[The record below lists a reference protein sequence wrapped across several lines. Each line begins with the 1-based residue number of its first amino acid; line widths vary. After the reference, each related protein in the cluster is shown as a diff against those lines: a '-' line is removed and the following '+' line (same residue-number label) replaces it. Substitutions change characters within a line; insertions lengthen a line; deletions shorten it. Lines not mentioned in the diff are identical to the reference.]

1 MEALDGNSAI
11 AEAIKQIEPDVVVSY
26 PQSPSIL
33 ILEAIALFI
42 ANGEMDSEFLNVESD
57 YSAMSTCIGV
67 ASSGGRVF
75 TATASQGLAL
85 MHEALFIASSLRLPI
100 VIGVTNRTLA
110 APINFNADHSDSMA
124 QRDSGWIQIFSENSQ
139 EAYDNI
145 IQAFKIAE
153 NKDVRTPV
161 MVGIDSVVTSN
172 LCENIHIQKN
182 EEILEFENKS
192 NPTYSVLDIENP
204 KTVGSLCASD
214 YFFEHKMNQNNGI
227 ENSRKVIK
235 NVGKEFGDRFNRYY
249 GYFETYE
256 LEDAEY
262 AVILMSSSAGTA
274 KKAVDEMRK
283 RGENVGLLKLRV
295 FRPFPYKELRE
306 SLSNLK
312 SIAVLDRVL
321 TPGTYGGPLFIETMA
336 ALYNLD
342 KRPLVY
348 PYIYGL
354 GGRDITLKHIEN
366 IFDDMKMAFDNGKGI
381 PEIKYINLRE

>member
-1 MEALDGNSAI
+1 MEVIDGNFAI
-11 AEAIKQIEPDVVVSY
+11 AEAIKQIGPDVVISY
-26 PQSPSIL
+26 PQIPSIL
-33 ILEAIALFI
+33 ILESIASFI
-42 ANGEMDSEFLNVESD
+42 ANGEMDSEFLNVDSD
-57 YSAMSTCIGV
+57 YSAMSACIGV
-67 ASSGGRVF
+67 AASGGRVF

-85 MHEALFIASSLRLPI
+85 MHETLFIASSLRLPI
-100 VIGVTNRTLA
+100 VMGVTNRALA

-161 MVGIDSVVTSN
+161 MVGIDSTFAFN
-172 LCENIHIQKN
+172 LHENVNVQTN
-182 EEILEFENKS
+182 DEILEFENKPDS
-192 NPTYSVLDIENP
+192 NYSILDIENP
-204 KTVGSLCASD
+204 KTVGSFCTPD
-214 YFFEHKMNQNNGI
+214 YFFEHKINQNKGI
-227 ENSRKVIK
+227 ESSRKVIK
-235 NVGKEFGDRFNRYY
+235 DVGREFGDRFNRYY
-249 GYFETYE
+249 GCFETYK
-256 LEDAEY
+256 LEDAEF
-262 AVILMSSSAGTA
+262 AVILMSSAAGTA

-283 RGENVGLLKLRV
+283 KGEKVGLLKLRV

-321 TPGTYGGPLFIETMA
+321 THGTYGGPLFIETMA
-336 ALYNLD
+336 ALYSLE

-354 GGRDITLKHIEN
+354 GGRDITLKHIED
-366 IFDDMKMAFDNGKGI
+366 IFDDVKKGFNKKNGNF
-381 PEIKYINLRE
+381 EIKYINLRE